1 MKLVKNRLKKKEM
14 KSVKNWLNTSD
25 AVCLK
30 VIQFT
35 TDLHMNW
42 NTVETKTENVFQQ
55 PRPPDIYQV
64 NLRLTTFT
72 AIYLIRWREKPLNM
86 CDLRALKLTLIPENR
101 KGCVRAD
108 FSSFDSCRNGGRV
121 KCPFPCSAYFP
132 KRRIKRG
139 PNYWICF

>member
-1 MKLVKNRLKKKEM
+1 
-14 KSVKNWLNTSD
+14 
-25 AVCLK
+25 
-30 VIQFT
+30 
-35 TDLHMNW
+35 MNW

-72 AIYLIRWREKPLNM
+72 AIYLIRWREKPSNM
-86 CDLRALKLTLIPENR
+86 SDLKALKLTLMPENR
-101 KGCVRAD
+101 KGCVRAN

-121 KCPFPCSAYFP
+121 ESSFPFSAYFP

-139 PNYWICF
+139 SNYWICFLTRVENIEGTTNILSFFVTMFSLAIFHRVKTRA